1 MKFMAHLD
9 RNFFEYGAGG
19 GSKVSDRAEPTARTP
34 QSVSANT
41 GFSMSKR
48 KARIDSAAEA
58 VRVMAKATTRI
69 EPPENVPLEA
79 TDMPFFDSVI
89 AEYARSEWS
98 AHQLELAAMLART
111 MADLTREQQLL
122 RDEGGVAY
130 SDKGTPVANPRKSI
144 VQMHASSILSFRRSL
159 SLHARAQAG
168 EARDVAKRR
177 GAAKEIEGDNPLE
190 DDLLARPE

>member
-1 MKFMAHLD
+1 MA
-9 RNFFEYGAGG
+9 G
-19 GSKVSDRAEPTARTP
+19 
-34 QSVSANT
+34 
-41 GFSMSKR
+41 R
-48 KARIDSAAEA
+48 KARIDSVEEI
-58 VRVMAKATTRI
+58 VRVMAAVSN
-69 EPPENVPLEA
+69 EVAPPAGVPLDAE
-79 TDMPFFDSVI
+79 DMPFFQSVI
-89 AEYARSEWS
+89 AEYARADWS

-122 RDEGGVAY
+122 RVEGGVAY

-177 GAAKEIEGDNPLE
+177 EAAKGIEGDANQD
-190 DDLLARPE
+190 DDLLA

>member
-1 MKFMAHLD
+1 MAH
-9 RNFFEYGAGG
+9 
-19 GSKVSDRAEPTARTP
+19 
-34 QSVSANT
+34 
-41 GFSMSKR
+41 SKR
-48 KARIDSAAEA
+48 KARIDSAEEA
-58 VRVMAKATTRI
+58 VRVMAKATTEI
-69 EPPENVPLEA
+69 VPPENVPLDDG
-79 TDMPFFDSVI
+79 DMPFFRSVI

-122 RDEGGVAY
+122 REEGGVAY
-130 SDKGTPVANPRKSI
+130 SDKGTPVANPRKAI

-177 GAAKEIEGDNPLE
+177 EAAKEIEGDNPLE
-190 DDLLARPE
+190 DDLLARP

>member
-1 MKFMAHLD
+1 MA
-9 RNFFEYGAGG
+9 
-19 GSKVSDRAEPTARTP
+19 
-34 QSVSANT
+34 
-41 GFSMSKR
+41 KR

-58 VRVMAKATTRI
+58 VRVMAKATADI
-69 EPPENVPLEA
+69 LPPDNVPLDDE
-79 TDMPFFDSVI
+79 DLPFFRNVI
-89 AEYARSEWS
+89 SEYARSDWS

-111 MADLTREQQLL
+111 MADLTREQKLL

-130 SDKGTPVANPRKSI
+130 SEKGTPVANPRKSI

-177 GAAKEIEGDNPLE
+177 AAAKAIEGDNPLE
-190 DDLLARPE
+190 DDLLARPD

>member
-1 MKFMAHLD
+1 
-9 RNFFEYGAGG
+9 
-19 GSKVSDRAEPTARTP
+19 
-34 QSVSANT
+34 
-41 GFSMSKR
+41 MSKR

>member
-1 MKFMAHLD
+1 MA
-9 RNFFEYGAGG
+9 
-19 GSKVSDRAEPTARTP
+19 
-34 QSVSANT
+34 
-41 GFSMSKR
+41 KR

-58 VRVMAKATTRI
+58 VRVMAKATAEI
-69 EPPENVPLEA
+69 VPPENVPLDAE
-79 TDMPFFDSVI
+79 DLPFFRNVI

-111 MADLTREQQLL
+111 MTDLTREQQLL
-122 RDEGGVAY
+122 REEGGVAR
-130 SDKGTPVANPRKSI
+130 SEKGTPVANPRKTI

-190 DDLLARPE
+190 DDLLARPD